1 MIHIV
6 TDSTSDLSPEMI
18 DQYQIGVIPLGVFI
32 QGKTYRD
39 KIEITL
45 EELFRSVEK
54 TGQLPKTSA
63 APVGEFLPYFDQA
76 DEVIFIGISSKLSA
90 TIQNAMLAAEELEK
104 PVRVIDSLNLSTG
117 IGQLVMLAVELREQ
131 GCSAE
136 EIETAVRAA
145 IPKIR
150 TSFTID
156 TLDYLYKGGRCTA
169 MQSIVGSLLKIR
181 PVIEVMPDGTLG
193 VKDRLRGSRNKALM
207 SMVEAFRADLSN
219 IDLHRVFITHTGCH
233 VDAEFLRLELQ
244 KVAPIEDLAIT
255 LAGSVIASHCGP
267 NTIGIIYKVK

>member
-45 EELFRSVEK
+45 EELFRSVES

-63 APVGEFLPYFDQA
+63 APVGEFLPHFDQA

-131 GCSAE
+131 GNSAE

-219 IDLHRVFITHTGCH
+219 IDLHRVFITHTRCH
-233 VDAEFLRLELQ
+233 IDAEFLRQELR
-244 KVAPIEDLAIT
+244 KIAPIEELAVT